1 MLRNNVRAG
10 ADGELGPLTVYPM
23 LHAYAADQVEQWTY
37 LALKAGHATH
47 CQCPG
52 CLTPKTALSDLS
64 ATVPEQYG
72 LRTMDHR
79 NKLTEAMEDLTGVKA
94 RALFPAAT
102 TVQQAL
108 KAAKDRFDAC
118 SYRSGVMP
126 AWHDAPGA
134 SGFYI
139 GSALGY
145 DALHSGW
152 LGQFRRL
159 SHLTLVTVA
168 EAIGG
173 YSRAATLLNARIAAS
188 GRHDG
193 QRCPRSVRR
202 TATTLRRFSRAVDC
216 RRQVPA

>member
-52 CLTPKTALSDLS
+52 CLTPKTALSHLS

-72 LRTMDHR
+72 LRTMTLR
-79 NKLTEAMEDLTGVKA
+79 NQLTEAIEDPTGVKA
-94 RALFPAAT
+94 MALFPAAK
-102 TVQQAL
+102 TVQEAL
-108 KAAKDRFDAC
+108 KAAKARFDAC
-118 SYRSGVMP
+118 SFRSGVTP

-134 SGFYI
+134 FGFYI

-145 DALHSGW
+145 DALHAAW
-152 LGQFRRL
+152 LGKFRRL
-159 SHLTLVTVA
+159 CHLLLATVA
-168 EAIGG
+168 DDVGG
-173 YSRAATLLNARIAAS
+173 YSHAATLLNNRIAAS

-202 TATTLRRFSRAVDC
+202 TATALRRFSRAVDC

>member
-1 MLRNNVRAG
+1 MALRN
-10 ADGELGPLTVYPM
+10 ELT
-23 LHAYAADQVEQWTY
+23 AAI
-37 LALKAGHATH
+37 
-47 CQCPG
+47 
-52 CLTPKTALSDLS
+52 
-64 ATVPEQYG
+64 
-72 LRTMDHR
+72 
-79 NKLTEAMEDLTGVKA
+79 EDTTGVKA
-94 RALFPAAT
+94 RALFPAAS

-118 SYRSGVMP
+118 SFRSGVTP

-145 DALHSGW
+145 DSLHSGW

-159 SHLTLVTVA
+159 SNLTLVTVA
-168 EAIGG
+168 EDVGG
-173 YSRAATLLNARIAAS
+173 YSSAATLLNGRIAAS